1 MKARRQHKT
10 DTRGGGRPRA
20 DRGELHGLRVQRF
33 TRVADWT
40 TWLEKHHATSR
51 GLWLQLARKHSG
63 VISIAYAEALEVALC
78 YGWID
83 GQGRRYDDSSWLL
96 KFTPRGARSI
106 WSKRNRQL
114 VRALIKAGRMKPSGL
129 AAITTAKRTGR
140 WQAAYDS
147 PRTAVVPKDLQAA
160 LNRVA
165 PAKAFFATLDR
176 KNKYAIFFRLTTAKK
191 ADTRARRIQQFVRM
205 LAEHRALYP

>member
-1 MKARRQHKT
+1 M
-10 DTRGGGRPRA
+10 
-20 DRGELHGLRVQRF
+20 
-33 TRVADWT
+33 

-51 GLWLQLARKHSG
+51 GLWLRLAKKHSG
-63 VISIAYAEALEVALC
+63 IVSVSYAEALDAALC

-83 GQGRRYDDSSWLL
+83 GQGRRYDASSWLL
-96 KFTPRGARSI
+96 KFTPRGTRSI
-106 WSKRNRQL
+106 WSKRNRER
-114 VRALIKAGRMKPSGL
+114 VRALIKTGRMKPSGL

-147 PRTAVVPKDLQAA
+147 PRTAVVPKDFQAA

-176 KNKYAIFFRLTTAKK
+176 RNKYAIFFRVTTAKK
-191 ADTRARRIQQFVRM
+191 AATRARRIQQFVRM
-205 LAEHRALYP
+205 LAHHRVLYP

>member
-1 MKARRQHKT
+1 MKARRQAKA
-10 DTRGGGRPRA
+10 DARGRGKPRA
-20 DRGELHGLRVQRF
+20 DRGELHGLRARRF

-40 TWLEKHHATSR
+40 TWLEKHHATSG
-51 GLWLQLARKHSG
+51 GLWLRLAKKHSG
-63 VISIAYAEALEVALC
+63 VISVAYAEALEVALC

-106 WSKRNRQL
+106 WSKRNRQR
-114 VRALIKAGRMKPSGL
+114 VRALIKTGRMKPSGL

-147 PRTAVVPKDLQAA
+147 PRTAVAPTDLQAA

-191 ADTRARRIQQFVRM
+191 ADTRARRIEQFVRM
-205 LAEHRALYP
+205 LAEHHALYP